1 LSTRNVVI
9 SPKLRRTLSAVRAV
23 LAKKERQALD
33 EIVRRGTGDDR
44 SSGDAA
50 ERSNVMSI
58 KFAKI
63 ARAHKA
69 DKAQVQAHALR
80 RKASAPRRKAD
91 KAQVQANALRRKPRV
106 APRRKT
112 DKQAQAHALRRKPR
126 VAPRRKAD
134 KQAQAHI
141 LRRKPRVAPRRK
153 AARPRA

>member
-91 KAQVQANALRRKPRV
+91 KQAQAHALRRKPRV
-106 APRRKT
+106 APRRKA